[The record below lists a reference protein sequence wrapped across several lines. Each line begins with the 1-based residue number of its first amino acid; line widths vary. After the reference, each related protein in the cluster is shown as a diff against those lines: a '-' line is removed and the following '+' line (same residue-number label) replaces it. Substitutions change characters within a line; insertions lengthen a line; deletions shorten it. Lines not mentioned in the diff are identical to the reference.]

1 MCPTINNVNDAEE
14 LENTREA
21 FQLLGI
27 NSQTQIMMFQIWS
40 AVLHMGNLHFVD
52 DGNEGCKISDANKHL
67 EKSCEMLGI
76 DLEQT
81 AMWLCYRKIQTM
93 NEIMTKP
100 LNAADVSAI
109 ET

>member
-1 MCPTINNVNDAEE
+1 
-14 LENTREA
+14 
-21 FQLLGI
+21 
-27 NSQTQIMMFQIWS
+27 
-40 AVLHMGNLHFVD
+40 MGNLHFVD

-67 EKSCEMLGI
+67 ERACDMLGI

-100 LNAADVSAI
+100 LNAADVRFYLLMRTRNSS
-109 ET
+109 ETSSHPIT